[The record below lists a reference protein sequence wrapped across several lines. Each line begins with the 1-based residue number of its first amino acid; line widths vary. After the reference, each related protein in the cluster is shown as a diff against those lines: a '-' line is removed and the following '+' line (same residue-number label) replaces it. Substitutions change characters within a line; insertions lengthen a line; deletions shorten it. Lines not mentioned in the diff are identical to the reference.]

1 MAARAPAHPHGGH
14 PPTVEGRLR
23 PALAL
28 RRNVVEFAQRSW
40 QEHGDVVRMV
50 VGPRGLD
57 REMWWLHHPDAAA
70 KVLSGASWRSFAK
83 RGQVYDE
90 IATWLGR
97 GLLAAEGEDWTRQR
111 RVLQPV
117 FTHAAVHDYTD
128 LMVEEMESVIS
139 GWPVAAAPTPVDL
152 GERMQHLT
160 LRVVLRALFGE
171 SASDATQ
178 RVRRSFPALSA
189 AIISRGLTPLRLPA
203 AIPTAGVRRARAAR
217 TDLVDLVDAMV
228 EARRSGRT
236 TGGDD
241 LLGHLLTARDGERLL
256 SDGEVRAQALVFL
269 LAGHETTSSALTY
282 TLHLLGRRPDV
293 QDRLRTE
300 VHDVLGERRPSATDA
315 ASLPETTAA
324 LKEAMRLYPSAPV
337 LGRLAVE
344 DDEIMGYPV
353 AAGTSVVVAPWTIH
367 RHPDFWV
374 DPLIYDPSR
383 FTTNGPRPQPAH
395 RYAWMPFGGGPRAC
409 IGQHF
414 SMVESVLALALIL
427 RSHRVAPTRSTDAD
441 HLPVGAHL
449 TLVPTT
455 PVLATLSRL
464 P

>member
-1 MAARAPAHPHGGH
+1 M
-14 PPTVEGRLR
+14 
-23 PALAL
+23 
-28 RRNVVEFAQRSW
+28 
-40 QEHGDVVRMV
+40 VRMV

-83 RGQVYDE
+83 RDQVYDE

-117 FTHAAVHDYTD
+117 FTHAAVNDYTD

-139 GWPVAAAPTPVDL
+139 GWPVVAAPTPVDL

-217 TDLVDLVDAMV
+217 ADLVDLVDAMV

-256 SDGEVRAQALVFL
+256 SDGEVRAQALGD
-269 LAGHETTSSALTY
+269 LAGGVVFQHGGVYGKGQAVFPIRFVHPLHWCFSS
-282 TLHLLGRRPDV
+282 R
-293 QDRLRTE
+293 
-300 VHDVLGERRPSATDA
+300 
-315 ASLPETTAA
+315 
-324 LKEAMRLYPSAPV
+324 
-337 LGRLAVE
+337 
-344 DDEIMGYPV
+344 
-353 AAGTSVVVAPWTIH
+353 GT
-367 RHPDFWV
+367 R
-374 DPLIYDPSR
+374 
-383 FTTNGPRPQPAH
+383 PRP
-395 RYAWMPFGGGPRAC
+395 
-409 IGQHF
+409 
-414 SMVESVLALALIL
+414 
-427 RSHRVAPTRSTDAD
+427 AP
-441 HLPVGAHL
+441 
-449 TLVPTT
+449 
-455 PVLATLSRL
+455 
-464 P
+464 